1 MSKRKRSHH
10 IATTEIESLVET
22 LTPSA
27 SREELFEIL
36 TQVQSLIAIA
46 KQDKVVE
53 NKVSIP
59 SIPRPFEL
67 EAN

>member
-1 MSKRKRSHH
+1 MSKCKRSNH
-10 IATTEIESLVET
+10 IVTTEIESLFGT

-53 NKVSIP
+53 NKVSIGF
-59 SIPRPFEL
+59 SYTWYRRQS
-67 EAN
+67 